1 MHRTLPLLP
10 GARAELSMAQ
20 PTPDL
25 VCRLVEAVTGRR
37 PREVEFAA
45 RAEAR
50 TTWFVRSWFDDGSR
64 RDLHLRLVDVAEDE
78 LAQHATEGA
87 FDRWPPPDIRGGIR
101 RCRC

>member
-1 MHRTLPLLP
+1 MVHRALPLLSR
-10 GARAELSMAQ
+10 GAAMSGA
-20 PTPDL
+20 PSPDL
-25 VCRLVEAVTGRR
+25 VCRLVEAATGRR

-45 RAEAR
+45 RAEQR

-64 RDLHLRLVDVAEDE
+64 RDHRVRLVDVADDE
-78 LAQHATEGA
+78 LPEHMTESK